1 MRSIACLQI
10 ADFNFGIFT
19 ESELPIVIEEGFN
32 DFILEDVTEV
42 DRHIIIHQGLIEL
55 PISATLSYE
64 AIQQKTLL
72 WKVYQQNDGIFL
84 DVFHPTSFK
93 IQQRAFYSSEKR
105 TWDIYCLP
113 TKNQD
118 GELVLNPLAY
128 PMAPLI
134 WYYLTTEEDVIMLH
148 ASGIS
153 AAGIGRIFAGFS
165 GVGKSTLAQLWSN
178 EGAEV
183 INDDRLLLR
192 IKSDGLWIYNT
203 PMPYFDFSKKSPVHH
218 LYLPFHAPLNSYES
232 LSGAKAIANLLAF
245 CIQHGYKKEILFHHV
260 DVVQKIL
267 KKSSIA
273 RLGVVP
279 EPSICNFIQD
289 HEIQK

>member
-32 DFILEDVTEV
+32 DFILEDVTEI

-64 AIQQKTLL
+64 AKQQKTLL

-148 ASGIS
+148 VSGIS
-153 AAGIGRIFAGFS
+153 AACIGRIFA
-165 GVGKSTLAQLWSN
+165 
-178 EGAEV
+178 
-183 INDDRLLLR
+183 
-192 IKSDGLWIYNT
+192 
-203 PMPYFDFSKKSPVHH
+203 
-218 LYLPFHAPLNSYES
+218 
-232 LSGAKAIANLLAF
+232 
-245 CIQHGYKKEILFHHV
+245 
-260 DVVQKIL
+260 
-267 KKSSIA
+267 
-273 RLGVVP
+273 
-279 EPSICNFIQD
+279 
-289 HEIQK
+289 